1 LWWHRQIADKT
12 YDLLVHG
19 GGNGKEC
26 KKSRRRVNDL
36 FKGMR
41 SCAPDAFDNP
51 DEAAV
56 DRHLVSELGIGQALR
71 RRNFDDIADPG
82 DSQYVGNVN
91 RGAKLSRSPGMLIR
105 MRAAVIERYGEP
117 PVLRDVPEPK
127 AEGASLVEVTAA
139 PLNPVDISIAS
150 GKFYAGSPPTPYV
163 AGGEGIGRLRQGGNA
178 GPRVY
183 FRAAMPNGAM
193 AERALVS
200 RGETVP
206 LPDTIPDAVA
216 AALGTPGIAA
226 YLGLTRRAEM
236 KPGET
241 VLVLGASGVLG
252 SIAVQVARLLG
263 AGRVIAAARNEQGLA
278 RAKELGA
285 DATVDL
291 KQTEGLTDR
300 IKEATNGQLHIVID
314 PIWGAPAVA
323 AMDAMSLYGRFI
335 QLGQSASPEATLT
348 SRTVRGRYL
357 SVLGYGSFFVP
368 WVDQAVAYR
377 RLVEYA
383 SSGKL
388 KVETEVLP
396 LEAAAVAWKQQA
408 SSPHRKLVLSPQAGR

>member
-1 LWWHRQIADKT
+1 ML
-12 YDLLVHG
+12 
-19 GGNGKEC
+19 
-26 KKSRRRVNDL
+26 
-36 FKGMR
+36 
-41 SCAPDAFDNP
+41 PDTFDYP
-51 DEAAV
+51 DQMAL
-56 DRHLVSELGIGQALR
+56 DRHLMRELRIGQASCR
-71 RRNFDDIADPG
+71 WNFDHIADPG
-82 DSQYVGNVN
+82 DSQHLGNVN
-91 RGAKLSRSPGMLIR
+91 RTAKLSRSPGKLLG

-127 AEGASLVEVTAA
+127 ADGTSLVEVTAA

-200 RGETVP
+200 RAETVP
-206 LPDTIPDAVA
+206 LPDTVSDAVA

-226 YLGLTRRAEM
+226 YLGLTRRAET

-263 AGRVIAAARNEQGLA
+263 AARVVAAARDERALA

-291 KQTEGLTDR
+291 KQTDGLTDR

-314 PIWGAPAVA
+314 PIWGPSAVA

-368 WVDQAVAYR
+368 WEDQAVAYR
-377 RLVEYA
+377 RLVDYA
-383 SSGKL
+383 ASGQL

-396 LEAAAVAWKQQA
+396 LEAAPEAWKQQA
-408 SSPHRKLVLSPQAGR
+408 SSPHRKLVLSPQAQP